1 MKEHQP
7 VKRFVL
13 AAGAFLA
20 LAAAAPAQP
29 SGSPVPGLPSV
40 SPAPGQDRAN
50 ISPLEVPAGWTPKVC
65 VPEMRPAVRVV
76 YCSERMA
83 FCRPQTRF
91 LDFVRHCCGLDDG
104 DECGQC
110 ALHTKTVLIKKVVP
124 APDVMKCVPKDAPAA
139 CGPAVGS
146 PPGIPP
152 FPGPT
157 IGMPPIVL
165 PPARK

>member
-1 MKEHQP
+1 MKEHRP
-7 VKRFVL
+7 VKSFVL
-13 AAGAFLA
+13 AAGMA
-20 LAAAAPAQP
+20 LVFAAGAAAQ
-29 SGSPVPGLPSV
+29 SPVPGM
-40 SPAPGQDRAN
+40 DRPN
-50 ISPLEVPAGWTPKVC
+50 LSPLEVPLGATPKVC
-65 VPEMRPAVRVV
+65 VPEMRPATRVV

-91 LDFVRHCCGLDDG
+91 LDFVRHCCGMDDG
-104 DECGQC
+104 ESCGQC

-124 APDVMKCVPKDAPAA
+124 APDVMKCVPRDAPACA
-139 CGPAVGS
+139 PAVCA